1 VQEFQ
6 LRIAPLKDNHFII
19 QLYQWD
25 YKKAGEK
32 KRLSPQKV
40 GVLKM
45 NKIILVRDAIYQ
57 TLKDNKYDPKTLN
70 NKRKSN
76 YILTESSGI
85 NLAIL
90 FKTIQPLRKEEKI
103 ISIMNSIM
111 AMSNEEAYYWFAKIS
126 GDRGNL
132 ALKALRIL
140 LAD

>member
-1 VQEFQ
+1 MQEFQ
-6 LRIAPLKDNHFII
+6 LRIVPLKDNHFII

-111 AMSNEEAYYWFAKIS
+111 AMSHEEAYYWFAKIS

-132 ALKALRIL
+132 ALRALRIL